1 MKYRSE
7 FVSRRYTTRL
17 FSMTMLVS
25 LKTMALESLTH
36 LFCLLS
42 SHLHTGCDAA
52 EEMIEVRNFFLIKRI
67 YKYSY

>member
-1 MKYRSE
+1 
-7 FVSRRYTTRL
+7 
-17 FSMTMLVS
+17 MTMLVS